1 LSRAARSRRRTAG
14 AVLGALVATSL
25 AALPALPV
33 MQAVAVYDGAPVG
46 VAGVRTVASLPTLG
60 MAVVQGDVRAL
71 SRLAASPGVR
81 SLSPDA
87 PVELTGSD
95 VDGVDDAVLA
105 SHGLAGGAGLAG
117 AGAGVRVAVVD
128 TGVSDTVALD
138 RASGRLVDAVDTSA
152 VTDGGDVR
160 TSGRFDDGFGHGTFM
175 ASIIAGGPVAGTDGK
190 ALGVAPGAT
199 VMVVKV
205 AKDNGST
212 SLGSV
217 LAGLEWVAEHA
228 DQVDVASISLS
239 MQRPFPRY
247 VADPLTEAVELIREA
262 GVAPVVAAGNKAGQV
277 GDPGF
282 APQAITIGAADV
294 ETGRVTSFSGSGV
307 VAGVRKPDVVA
318 SGVHVL
324 GLLPTGSVLEAAEGT
339 RHLEHG
345 LFRAT
350 GTSQATAVA
359 AGVAA
364 LVLEDHPSATPAQVK
379 ASLRCAAVNSPGR
392 RDGAGLV
399 QVPQQLCSGPDGA
412 ALDGSG
418 DLTGEATWDA
428 SSWGASSWGASSWG
442 ASSWAASSWAASSW
456 AASSWAASSW
466 AASSWAAS
474 SWAASTWAAST
485 WAASSWGGSAL

>member
-1 LSRAARSRRRTAG
+1 
-14 AVLGALVATSL
+14 VATSL
-25 AALPALPV
+25 AAVPALPV
-33 MQAVAVYDGAPVG
+33 LQAVAVFDGAPVS
-46 VAGVRTVASLPTLG
+46 VPGVRTVAPLTSLH
-60 MAVVQGDVRAL
+60 MAVVRGDVRAL
-71 SRLAASPGVR
+71 SRLAAAPGVR
-81 SLSPDA
+81 ALDPDA
-87 PVELTGSD
+87 AVELTGND
-95 VDGVDDAVLA
+95 LAGLGDAVLA
-105 SHGLAGGAGLAG
+105 SEGLGGTAGRAG
-117 AGAGVRVAVVD
+117 AGAGARVAVVD
-128 TGVSDTVALD
+128 TGVSDTAALD

-160 TSGRFDDGFGHGTFM
+160 TSGTFADGFGHGTFM
-175 ASIIAGGPVAGTDGK
+175 AGVVAGGPVDGTDGK

-199 VMVVKV
+199 VLVVKV
-205 AKDNGST
+205 AKADGST

-228 DQVDVASISLS
+228 DQVDVASIALS
-239 MQRPFPRY
+239 MRRPTPHY
-247 VADPLTEAVELIREA
+247 VNDPLTAAVKEIRAA

-282 APQAITIGAADV
+282 SPQAITVGAADLD
-294 ETGRVTSFSGSGV
+294 TRRVAVFSGSAK
-307 VAGVRKPDVVA
+307 VAGIRKPDVVA

-324 GLLPTGSVLEAAEGT
+324 GVLPTGSVLEQDDAT
-339 RHLEHG
+339 RHLPHG

-350 GTSQATAVA
+350 GTSQATAAA

-364 LVLEDHPSATPAQVK
+364 LVVADHPSATPAQVK
-379 ASLRCAAVNSPGR
+379 ASLRCAADNLSGK

-399 QVPQQLCSGPDGA
+399 QAPQQLCSGPDGQG
-412 ALDGSG
+412 LQGEG
-418 DLTGEATWDA
+418 DLTGEADFDASSWGASSWGASSWGA

-474 SWAASTWAAST
+474 SWAASS
-485 WAASSWGGSAL
+485 WAASSWACSSWGDGS